1 MTAAPPADES
11 DLSRLGYP
19 QELKRTLNLLASFS
33 IAFSYISPVVGVYTL
48 FGYGLSTGGPAF
60 VWGLPI
66 VVTGQLLVAL
76 VFAELSVAYPLAG
89 ALYQWARRLVGPRYG
104 WFVGWIYGWALII
117 TIAAV
122 DLGAAPY
129 LAQLLGLE
137 PSRGTVM
144 GLAVV
149 LLAAHTLV
157 NRAGV
162 RGTAVITTLGLA
174 TEVVATIVIAGALL
188 VRPAGA
194 GGLLPAATLLSRQ
207 TLSGGAGAAGFLA
220 SILALA
226 WIFYGFES
234 AADVAEEV
242 IRPARRVPR
251 AMILSLLGAAAVT
264 ALLLVAL
271 VLSAPDLGQ
280 AMADPAKTIPYIL
293 EARFGSAVLRG
304 LLVLLMFAYLSC
316 AGAVQAAAARLLYSY
331 ARDGMLPFSDWL
343 RRVSPEHRVPWNAI
357 LFSAAACLAVFF
369 ATFVDLGAV
378 NVNALVV
385 SYAVVGVYL
394 SFQSVVLARL
404 IAAARGWRCPAR
416 AGEFSLGRWAVP
428 VATLALGYGL
438 AMIVNLCWPRP
449 AHELASWLTLFSALL
464 VGAAGAAVLK
474 ARRLPGGP

>member
-1 MTAAPPADES
+1 MTAPPAADES
-11 DLSRLGYP
+11 DLSRFGYA

-60 VWGLPI
+60 VCGLPI
-66 VVTGQLLVAL
+66 VVAGQLLVAL

-137 PSRGTVM
+137 PTRGTVTA
-144 GLAVV
+144 LAVV
-149 LLAAHTLV
+149 LLAVHTLV

-188 VRPAGA
+188 VRPAG
-194 GGLLPAATLLSRQ
+194 GLLPAATLLSRQ
-207 TLSGGAGAAGFLA
+207 TPSGSAGSAEFLA

-242 IRPARRVPR
+242 IAPARRVPR

-280 AMADPAKTIPYIL
+280 AMADPAKAIPYIL
-293 EARFGSAVLRG
+293 EARFGSAVLRA

-343 RRVSPEHRVPWNAI
+343 RRVSPEHRVPWNAL
-357 LFSAAACLAVFF
+357 LFSAAACLAVFL
-369 ATFVDLGAV
+369 ATFVDVGAL

-394 SFQSVVLARL
+394 SFQAVVLARL
-404 IAAARGWRCPAR
+404 IAAARGWRPAAR

-428 VATLALGYGL
+428 VAALALVYGV
-438 AMIVNLCWPRP
+438 AMLINLCWPRP
-449 AHELASWLTLFSALL
+449 AQQLASWLTLFSALL
-464 VGAAGAAVLK
+464 VGAAGAVVLR
-474 ARRLPGGP
+474 ARRLPGAR